1 MAECVKV
8 SRSEIRMGVHSVILT
23 HKKNTPCY
31 FTTSHNIL
39 HSGNTE
45 WWWCKV
51 INPEVGAE
59 GGMMKLVYDTHVS
72 EVLDF
77 NAFGANLLVQG
88 DAKTQPLVYRTK
100 GSSKNTVVRE
110 VHHAGLRAFLSG
122 FLQTALVTKY
132 IGSRT
137 RHWVTDT
144 ATDHGRAV
152 NGAVAKVGN
161 EVSVAVERT
170 PLCGIHPL
178 HVLVD
183 IGTCESM
190 REHHSCHKMAIF
202 QCNE

>member
-8 SRSEIRMGVHSVILT
+8 SCSEIRMGVHSVILT

-88 DAKTQPLVYRTK
+88 DAKTKPLVYRTR
-100 GSSKNTVVRE
+100 GSSKNTVVGE
-110 VHHAGLRAFLSG
+110 VHHAGLCVGAYLAGLYSNLSVKHSSRSTW
-122 FLQTALVTKY
+122 FHNPAL
-132 IGSRT
+132 G
-137 RHWVTDT
+137 H
-144 ATDHGRAV
+144 
-152 NGAVAKVGN
+152 
-161 EVSVAVERT
+161 
-170 PLCGIHPL
+170 
-178 HVLVD
+178 
-183 IGTCESM
+183 
-190 REHHSCHKMAIF
+190 
-202 QCNE
+202 